1 MLLKQITTIL
11 AIKLQVGRFPLS
23 NHRFRNNDSVIGMCQ
38 NRVFKWNFCTS
49 DVITWRNT
57 WNRFRILFLSL
68 QKQNHLIHVD
78 FLLTF
83 TVLFPCSTKKKNV
96 GEQCQW
102 WIKETFFFMLFC
114 KLCDD
119 KWSDTSP
126 LPLDPPLVTVIV
138 NYVSWFGNGEDDP
151 VKETAQL
158 INKRP
163 AFLYTVWLLK
173 YVMYDR
179 LSNH

>member
-1 MLLKQITTIL
+1 MIEW
-11 AIKLQVGRFPLS
+11 S
-23 NHRFRNNDSVIGMCQ
+23 IGMCQ
-38 NRVFKWNFCTS
+38 NRVFKRNFCTS
-49 DVITWRNT
+49 DVIRWRNT
-57 WNRFRILFLSL
+57 WNKFRILFLSL
-68 QKQNHLIHVD
+68 QKQNYLIHVD

-102 WIKETFFFMLFC
+102 WIKETFFFTLFC
-114 KLCDD
+114 KQCDD
-119 KWSDTSP
+119 KCSDTCP
-126 LPLDPPLVTVIV
+126 LPLNPPLVTEIV
-138 NYVSWFGNGEDDP
+138 NYVSWFGNGEDGP

-173 YVMYDR
+173 YVIYDR